1 MNKIIFNKY
10 YIDLNNKLDWNFY
23 TIYNGYEISN
33 GKNISIFSI
42 KKNILLIISKK
53 YYFEQEIEYLKTFKH
68 KNILKFYEILSDNE
82 YYYIIREHFD
92 IDLYSIISHSLYN
105 INKQFIKNIL
115 TQINE
120 LINKLYIDNK
130 IFFDLNPNNIFF
142 IFPNKEDK
150 NKFIIKIANLNPKL
164 LNKNNLEYFTFPPP
178 ELFINKKFSEKSFV
192 YNIGILLF
200 NICYKQLKYIENFN
214 YNNFLAQF
222 NNNNNKFIKKNSKPK
237 IYDDLDISNL
247 LNKLLKEDDN
257 ERIDLNEYLSHN
269 FFNIEETIKI
279 KLITNLKNIKIIENK
294 FIIKKI
300 INLKSGNFLIIT
312 TEGTNKFYNEN
323 FEKEFSVKFDKS
335 SICFIELHNS
345 DLIYYSSEKKEI
357 FFVEIFNKIINI
369 YQKIS
374 FIEVKNII
382 ELINKEIIINNISH
396 LTILKKES
404 INNLYQITCKIFPFS
419 NEKFFDI
426 LEIKNYNKFY
436 TVNIKDI
443 SNQFLRLYNS
453 STYSCFDNP
462 LKLKTIFKNFI
473 KIHDDLLLAGESN
486 ILCLIK
492 ISTNEIIKEITLNI
506 SAFQNLFLNMFTS
519 KQINNKIE
527 SLHNLL
533 DGTFISI
540 ETINNEHN
548 NYGYTSVQQWI
559 VNKDENDIIS
569 LGKREDMDNIKFK
582 IIQLN
587 NGTIITN
594 GKGGILKIW
603 N

>member
-10 YIDLNNKLDWNFY
+10 YIDLNNTLNLNFY
-23 TIYNGYEISN
+23 TIYRGYEISN
-33 GKNISIFSI
+33 GKNISIFSF
-42 KKNILLIISKK
+42 KKNFLFIISKK
-53 YYFEQEIEYLKTFKH
+53 YYFEQEIEYLKTIKN

-92 IDLYSIISHSLYN
+92 INLYTIISHSLYS

-120 LINKLYIDNK
+120 LINKLYINDN
-130 IFFDLNPNNIFF
+130 IFFDLNPKNIFI
-142 IFPNKEDK
+142 IFPNKENK
-150 NKFIIKIANLNPKL
+150 NNFIIKIANLNTKL
-164 LNKNNLEYFTFPPP
+164 LNKNDIECFEFPPP
-178 ELFINKKFSEKSFV
+178 ELFQNKKFSEKSFV
-192 YNIGILLF
+192 YNIGIFLF
-200 NICYKQLKYIENFN
+200 NICYKKLKYIENFN
-214 YNNFLAQF
+214 YNNFLSQF
-222 NNNNNKFIKKNSKPK
+222 STDIKYIKKNSKPK
-237 IYDDLDISNL
+237 IYDDLDISDL
-247 LNKLLKEDDN
+247 LNKLLKEDDK
-257 ERIDLNEYLSHN
+257 ERIDLKEYLSHN
-269 FFNIEETIKI
+269 FFNFEKTINI
-279 KLITNLKNIKIIENK
+279 KLLTNIKNIKIIENK
-294 FIIKKI
+294 FIIKKLMY
-300 INLKSGNFLIIT
+300 LKSGNFLIIT
-312 TEGTNKFYNEN
+312 NEGTNKFYNQN
-323 FEKEFSVKFDKS
+323 IEKEFSVKFDKS
-335 SICFIELHNS
+335 STCFNELHNS
-345 DLIYYSSEKKEI
+345 DLVYYSSEKKEI

-374 FIEVKNII
+374 FKEVKNII
-382 ELINKEIIINNISH
+382 ELINKEILINNITH

-404 INNLYQITCKIFPFS
+404 IKNLYQITCKIFPFS
-419 NEKFFDI
+419 NENIFDI

-436 TVNIKDI
+436 SVNLKDI
-443 SNQFLRLYNS
+443 SIQLLRLYNS
-453 STYSCFDNP
+453 STYTCFENP
-462 LKLKTIFKNFI
+462 LKLKFIFKNFI
-473 KIHDDLLLAGESN
+473 QINDDLLLAGESN

-492 ISTNEIIKEITLNI
+492 ISTNEIIKEISLDI
-506 SAFQNLFLNMFTS
+506 SAFQNMFLNMFTS

-527 SLHNLL
+527 SLHNLI

-582 IIQLN
+582 FIQLN